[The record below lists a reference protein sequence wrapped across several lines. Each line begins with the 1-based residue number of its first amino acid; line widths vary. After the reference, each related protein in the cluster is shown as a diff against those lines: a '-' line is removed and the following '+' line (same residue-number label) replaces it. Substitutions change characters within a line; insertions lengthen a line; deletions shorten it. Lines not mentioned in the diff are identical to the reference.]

1 MTSSPRHS
9 PETHADICL
18 LLEGTYPF
26 IRGGVSTW
34 VKQLIEGMPEL
45 TFSIIFLGTKE
56 DDYGEPAYELPDNLV
71 HIQMFYLLDETEA
84 IEKSPSLLQKLK
96 VASRKD
102 KEKYAV
108 NEDMHTLLA
117 DDAKSDSD
125 SGGISTGQADA
136 SFDSNFDSNQII
148 RNFTRILS
156 GDLQIDQ
163 EELHYGRES
172 WETIRRKYLKAPP
185 GLDFNHYF
193 WSIRGMHK
201 PLFTIGKAAENPPSA
216 DLYHSVSTG
225 YAGFLGAM
233 LQSKSGKPFIISEHG
248 IYTKER
254 ELDIAQ
260 VDWIPDEFNQF
271 QVGLNEEMGYLRSIW
286 IRFFKSLG
294 RMSYAS
300 ASQVYTL
307 YNGNRLRQI
316 SDGCPEDKLEIIP
329 NGVDIEKFKSVRRNA
344 DAEIPP
350 VLGLIGRVVPIKDIK
365 NFIRAMRVI
374 RETLP
379 DAQGWL
385 IGPQDEDEDYFEECK
400 LLVENLELENTVVF
414 KGFQNPTDMFPQLG
428 LNVLTSVS
436 EGQPLTTLEGYAAGI
451 PALTT
456 DVGSCSELICGVSE
470 EDRAIGTSGAVVPIS
485 NPTLFA
491 EAALELLTDREKWS
505 EARDAAIERVETFYS
520 DKEMIGRYRQIYQ
533 GYLQNASAA
542 KRKAS

>member
-1 MTSSPRHS
+1 MTSSPRYN
-9 PETHADICL
+9 PDTHADVCL
-18 LLEGTYPF
+18 LLEGTYPYV
-26 IRGGVSTW
+26 RGGVSTW

-45 TFSIIFLGTKE
+45 SFSIIFLGTQE
-56 DDYGEPAYELPDNLV
+56 DEYEEPAYELPDNLV
-71 HIQMFYLLDETEA
+71 HIEMCFLLESKEDVQTSSSA
-84 IEKSPSLLQKLK
+84 LNKLK
-96 VASRKD
+96 LSGRKE
-102 KEKYAV
+102 KEKYVV
-108 NEDMHTLLA
+108 NEDMHSLLA
-117 DDAKSDSD
+117 EQGDSSSDSSTD
-125 SGGISTGQADA
+125 ISA
-136 SFDSNFDSNQII
+136 SSQII

-156 GDLQIDQ
+156 GDLRLN
-163 EELHYGRES
+163 EEDLHYAKAS
-172 WETIRRKYLKAPP
+172 WETIRRKYLKAPA

-193 WSIRGMHK
+193 WSVRGMHT
-201 PLFTIGKAAENPPSA
+201 PLFTLGKVAENAPSA

-233 LQSKSGKPFIISEHG
+233 LQSKTGKPFIVTEHG
-248 IYTKER
+248 IYTKEL

-260 VDWIPDEFNQF
+260 VDWIPDKFNQL
-271 QVGLNEEMGYLRSIW
+271 QVGLNEERGYLRSIW
-286 IRFFKSLG
+286 IRFFNSLG
-294 RMSYAS
+294 RMSYGS
-300 ASQVYTL
+300 ADRVYTL

-316 SDGCPEDKLEIIP
+316 TDGCPEEKLEIIP
-329 NGVDIEKFKSVRRNA
+329 NGVNVEMFKAVRRSP

-400 LLVENLELENTVVF
+400 LLVKSLGLQDTVLF
-414 KGFQNPTDMFPQLG
+414 LGFQKPTEMFPKLG

-451 PALTT
+451 PAVTT
-456 DVGSCSELICGVSE
+456 DVGSCRELVYGVT
-470 EDRAIGTSGAVVPIS
+470 EDDQAIGSSGAVVSIS

-491 EAALELLTDREKWS
+491 EAALELLTDREKWCD
-505 EARDAAIERVETFYS
+505 ARDAAIKRVETFYS
-520 DKEMIGRYRQIYQ
+520 DKDMIGRYRQIYLNYVQ
-533 GYLQNASAA
+533 DPSAE

>member
-1 MTSSPRHS
+1 VTSSIRYNPDA
-9 PETHADICL
+9 HADICL
-18 LLEGTYPF
+18 LLEGTYPYV
-26 IRGGVSTW
+26 RGGVSTW

-45 TFSIIFLGTKE
+45 SFSIIFLGTQE
-56 DDYGEPAYELPDNLV
+56 DDYEDSAYELPDNLI
-71 HIQMFYLLDETEA
+71 HIEMCFLLDAVEEEQA
-84 IEKSPSLLQKLK
+84 SFSVLNKLK
-96 VASRKD
+96 LSSRVD
-102 KEKYAV
+102 KEKYVV

-117 DDAKSDSD
+117 EQDVSPIDTAATD
-125 SGGISTGQADA
+125 T
-136 SFDSNFDSNQII
+136 SNSNQII

-156 GDLQIDQ
+156 GDLRLK
-163 EELHYGRES
+163 EEDLHYAKAS

-193 WSIRGMHK
+193 WSVRGMHA
-201 PLFTIGKAAENPPSA
+201 PLFTIGKVAENAPSA

-233 LQSKSGKPFIISEHG
+233 LQSKSGKPYIITEHG
-248 IYTKER
+248 IYSKER

-260 VDWIPDEFNQF
+260 VDWIPDEFNHF

-294 RMSYAS
+294 RMSYSS
-300 ASQVYTL
+300 ADRVYTL

-316 SDGCPEDKLEIIP
+316 TDGCPEEKLEIIP
-329 NGVDIEKFKSVRRNA
+329 NGVNVEMFKAVRRSP

-400 LLVENLELENTVVF
+400 LLVESLDLQNTVLF
-414 KGFQNPTDMFPQLG
+414 LGFQKPAEMFPKLG

-451 PALTT
+451 PAVTT
-456 DVGSCSELICGVSE
+456 DVGSCSELVHGVT
-470 EDRAIGTSGAVVPIS
+470 EDDQAIGSSGAVVSIS

-491 EAALELLTDREKWS
+491 EAALELLTDRKKWC
-505 EARDAAIERVETFYS
+505 EARDAAIKRVETFYS
-520 DKEMIGRYRQIYQ
+520 DKDMIGRYRQIYLS
-533 GYLQNASAA
+533 YVRETSAV